1 MIETEIG
8 KDLEL
13 AKKIL
18 KSGRLVAIPTETVYG
33 LAANALD
40 QNAVSRIFEAKNR
53 PTFDPLIIH
62 VGGLEEFTK
71 YTKNI
76 SKEILEIAINFCPGP
91 LTFLIEKQSIIPDLV
106 TSGLPKVAI
115 RIPNHPLSLSLLK
128 TIDFPLAAPSAN
140 PFGYVSPTNAFHVYD
155 QLQNKVDYILD
166 GGQCEVGLESTIIGF
181 EKDKL
186 VVYRK
191 GGLSIE
197 SIKEV
202 FNGEIE
208 IKNHSNSHPQAPG
221 MLKKHYAPNK
231 KIIVFSRS
239 HEIKGDISKIG
250 YLGFNCCLAELPLEN
265 QFILSHDSNLKEAA
279 SRLFLGLR
287 WLDSLEIDIVYVEM
301 LPEIGLG
308 IAINDRLRRAS
319 AED

>member
-1 MIETEIG
+1 MKETEIG
-8 KDLEL
+8 NDLEL

-40 QNAVSRIFEAKNR
+40 QKAVSRIFEAKNR

-62 VGGLEEFTK
+62 VGALEEFNT
-71 YTKNI
+71 YVKNV
-76 SKEILEIAINFCPGP
+76 SKELLDIAFNFCPGP
-91 LTFLIEKQSIIPDLV
+91 LTFLLEKQTVIPDLV
-106 TSGLPKVAI
+106 TSGLSKVAI

-128 TIDFPLAAPSAN
+128 SIDFPLAAPSAN
-140 PFGYVSPTNAFHVYD
+140 PFGYISPTNAAHVFD
-155 QLQNKVDYILD
+155 QLKNKVDYILD

-181 EKDKL
+181 EKNKL

-202 FNGEIE
+202 FSGDIV
-208 IKNHSNSHPQAPG
+208 IKNHSSSHPEAPG

-231 KIIVFSRS
+231 KMRVFSNS
-239 HEIKGDISKIG
+239 KQISGDISKIG
-250 YLGFNCCLAELPLEN
+250 FLGFNRFLAELPVEN
-265 QFILSHDSNLKEAA
+265 QFILSQNSSLKEAA

-287 WLDSLEIDIVYVEM
+287 WLDSLEIDTVYIEM

-308 IAINDRLRRAS
+308 MAINDRLRRAS
-319 AED
+319 AKD

>member
-1 MIETEIG
+1 MIETKIG
-8 KDLEL
+8 KDVEL

-76 SKEILEIAINFCPGP
+76 SKEILEIAIKFCPGP

-181 EKDKL
+181 EKHKL

-197 SIKEV
+197 SIK
-202 FNGEIE
+202 
-208 IKNHSNSHPQAPG
+208 
-221 MLKKHYAPNK
+221 
-231 KIIVFSRS
+231 
-239 HEIKGDISKIG
+239 
-250 YLGFNCCLAELPLEN
+250 
-265 QFILSHDSNLKEAA
+265 
-279 SRLFLGLR
+279 
-287 WLDSLEIDIVYVEM
+287 
-301 LPEIGLG
+301 
-308 IAINDRLRRAS
+308 
-319 AED
+319 